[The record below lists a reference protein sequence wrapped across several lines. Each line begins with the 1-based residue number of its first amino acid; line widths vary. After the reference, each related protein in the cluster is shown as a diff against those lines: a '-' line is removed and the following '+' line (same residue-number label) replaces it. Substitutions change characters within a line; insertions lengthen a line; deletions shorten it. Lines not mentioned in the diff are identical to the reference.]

1 MKSLMSCVVSAAILA
16 TMVSLPACHTSQPG
30 VKSSYKSQWAT
41 VDGNTVKATE
51 AAKDVLEDMRLKNI
65 SATSTAVDGNVIGY
79 TADNTKISVDVQKVT
94 DKTSQVSVNV
104 GAMGDPDMGK
114 DILARIQKE
123 LS

>member
-1 MKSLMSCVVSAAILA
+1 MKYLLSCVLSAVVMTA
-16 TMVSLPACHTSQPG
+16 MVSLPACQTSQPG

-41 VDGNTVKATE
+41 VDGSTTKATE
-51 AAKDVLEDMRLKNI
+51 AAKDVLQDMKLQNI
-65 SATSTAVDGNVIGY
+65 SATSTAVDGTVVGY

-94 DKTSQVSVNV
+94 DKTSQVSVYV